1 MGVGGHNTI
10 TFVGEFWDR
19 ALDCQFVTGHQFVDV
34 FGGETIVV
42 FLNKERQLSGSI

>member
-1 MGVGGHNTI
+1 MGVGGHSTI